1 MPRIVKHGITN
12 ALPEH
17 IKNRKTKHSFFRL
30 RGLTAL
36 KRALHHLFRGKS
48 SQTPSVRTHERK
60 ATPLPGLP
68 PPTSQF
74 QFIKT
79 IGTGNF
85 GKVCEIREFG
95 TDRRLAAKF
104 ASADA
109 SRQAALHAEIQNELD
124 IMGILSKPGHPNL
137 TTLQGT
143 LSENNVTYLLMD
155 LGGPSLSSHLAA
167 GKQFTPAQVASL
179 MKQLI
184 SGIGYMRSHA
194 IQHNDIR
201 ADNLL
206 YDGKVLKIC
215 DFGRATKMGILQPT
229 VVLNYMPPEVLSECR
244 SNNLDMWSA
253 ACLMVELL
261 LGEQL
266 ITRQQLNVNDNNHT
280 PLSRG
285 DRNQMIRRQIAKAA
299 QRIEACAGKD
309 AALLFRGMTRPM
321 KSRITPEEAL
331 KSPFLAQR
339 PATAV

>member
-1 MPRIVKHGITN
+1 M
-12 ALPEH
+12 
-17 IKNRKTKHSFFRL
+17 
-30 RGLTAL
+30 
-36 KRALHHLFRGKS
+36 
-48 SQTPSVRTHERK
+48 
-60 ATPLPGLP
+60 
-68 PPTSQF
+68 
-74 QFIKT
+74 
-79 IGTGNF
+79 GTGNF

-124 IMGILSKPGHPNL
+124 IMGILSKSGHPNL

-184 SGIGYMRSHA
+184 SGIGYMRSHS

-206 YDGKVLKIC
+206 YDGNVLKIC
-215 DFGRATKMGILQPT
+215 DFGRATKMGILLPT

-244 SNNLDMWSA
+244 SNNLDMWSS

-309 AALLFRGMTRPM
+309 AALLFRGMTKPM